1 MINPIPGRLKDIWD
15 EWNIRAIIL
24 VSLSMQII
32 LILFAPFRKSIPKKP
47 VIMLIWSSYLL
58 ADWAASFAIGQ
69 IANSQA
75 PDSANPVTDDKG
87 CHLVGENSMICQ
99 GKVSHASGNKGNK
112 FWFRYLFSLLVQVIV
127 TGYVFLFTLPENK
140 LLVPTLLMFV
150 AGIIKYFERTRAL
163 FLASLDRF
171 RESMLKAPDAG
182 PNYAKL
188 MEEYS
193 SKKEAGLPTRIEM
206 TPEPGKDS
214 KLATAGKEEQLEELE
229 VKYAYKYFNIFNG
242 LIVELIFSFR
252 ERNESREF
260 FRRINEEDALK
271 IIDLELNFIYEALYT
286 KVVVEHNKIGYA
298 FRAVSV
304 GSVVAAFV
312 IFARLN
318 KICFTKFDINV
329 TYALLGGA
337 ICLDFIALIMLVF
350 SDWTMAAISSNKKGS
365 GILVSIAKT
374 YLKFK
379 KMRWF
384 KDPKHKGEEVLGTCI
399 LIRRWSESVSSFN
412 LIKYCL
418 RLRPYPLKDN
428 SSLIKKGTHYL
439 SSIFEFCL
447 PYIDKVIDYS
457 GAREL
462 VTERRYVSSQ
472 RLPRK
477 LWKLIFDELNR
488 KSEDAKDTDTTK
500 RICSARGAYIIRE
513 GQWEGGVAEVYQK
526 ITENYIENVAFEES
540 LLLWHVATELC
551 FQNTPVAN
559 EGNKSCWLGRVATHC
574 FRNTCWLWHVATQL
588 CKEGAHKSGDGS
600 SVSFTEEDYI
610 SFSKLLSD
618 YMIYH

>member
-15 EWNIRAIIL
+15 EWNIRAMIL

-47 VIMLIWSSYLL
+47 VIWLIWSSYLL

-69 IANSQA
+69 IANSQV
-75 PDSANPVTDDKG
+75 PDSANPITDDKG
-87 CHLVGENSMICQ
+87 CHLFGINSMICQ
-99 GKVSHASGNKGNK
+99 GKVSYASGNKGNK
-112 FWFRYLFSLLVQVIV
+112 FSKNSDLLAFWAPFLLLHLGGPDPISAFDLADNELWFRYLFSLLVQVIV
-127 TGYVFLFTLPENK
+127 SGYVFLLTLPESK

-163 FLASLDRF
+163 LLASLDRF
-171 RESMLKAPDAG
+171 RESMLKASDAG
-182 PNYAKL
+182 PK
-188 MEEYS
+188 EYHT
-193 SKKEAGLPTRIEM
+193 KKEAGLPTTIEM

-214 KLATAGKEEQLEELE
+214 KLATAVKEEKLKELDV
-229 VKYAYKYFNIFNG
+229 VKYAYKYFNIYKG
-242 LIVELIFSFR
+242 LIVELVFSFR

-271 IIDLELNFIYEALYT
+271 IIDLDLNFIYEALYT
-286 KVVVEHNKIGYA
+286 KVVVVHNKIGYA

-304 GSVVAAFV
+304 GSVVVAFV

-337 ICLDFIALIMLVF
+337 ICLDFIALIVLIF
-350 SDWTMAAISSNKKGS
+350 SDWTMAAISSNKKGA
-365 GILVSIAKT
+365 GILVSIAET

-384 KDPKHKGEEVLGTCI
+384 KDPEYKEEEVLGTCI

-418 RLRPYPLKDN
+418 RLCPYPLKN
-428 SSLIKKGTHYL
+428 NPSLIKKGIHYL
-439 SSIFEFCL
+439 SSIFGCCL
-447 PYIDKVIDYS
+447 PYIDKVIDYL

-462 VTERRYVSSQ
+462 VIEWRYVSSH

-477 LWKLIFDELNR
+477 L
-488 KSEDAKDTDTTK
+488 
-500 RICSARGAYIIRE
+500 
-513 GQWEGGVAEVYQK
+513 
-526 ITENYIENVAFEES
+526 
-540 LLLWHVATELC
+540 
-551 FQNTPVAN
+551 
-559 EGNKSCWLGRVATHC
+559 
-574 FRNTCWLWHVATQL
+574 
-588 CKEGAHKSGDGS
+588 
-600 SVSFTEEDYI
+600 
-610 SFSKLLSD
+610 
-618 YMIYH
+618 